1 MDQHAISATVG
12 GDLAQASRRDV
23 MRRIMSSLSD
33 AWRRLPPRDD
43 IGTPEIDEA
52 LAGLEAAV
60 ATLRGNL
67 GGDA

>member
-1 MDQHAISATVG
+1 
-12 GDLAQASRRDV
+12 